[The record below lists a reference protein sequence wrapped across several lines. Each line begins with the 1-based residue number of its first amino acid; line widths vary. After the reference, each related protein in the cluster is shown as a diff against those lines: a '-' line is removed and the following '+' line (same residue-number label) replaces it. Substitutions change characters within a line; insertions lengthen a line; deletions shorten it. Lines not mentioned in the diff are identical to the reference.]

1 MELITRLHGI
11 IFVTGIEGVSRKDLA
26 ASLQVPL
33 NQVTEALQQLQ
44 LNLQEDSLS
53 PVELVNYNDQYR
65 LVTKSELAPD
75 VESYAHSPFTQK
87 LSRAAVETLAI
98 VAYRQPITRM
108 GIDEIRG
115 VSSITMLQKL
125 LARDLIREVGRL
137 EAPGRPVL
145 YGVTDYFMD
154 YFGLKSL
161 EDLPNIEPLN
171 LNDEVTSDEL
181 FNTKQWQISLDD
193 EASYQDAPFLDSDLE
208 EGEED

>member
-125 LARDLIREVGRL
+125 LARDLIREIGRL

-193 EASYQDAPFLDSDLE
+193 EVSYQDAPIVNPVLV

>member
-44 LNLQEDSLS
+44 LNLQEDPLS

-125 LARDLIREVGRL
+125 LSRDLIREVGRPMIPHNSFSSIPP
-137 EAPGRPVL
+137 AS
-145 YGVTDYFMD
+145 
-154 YFGLKSL
+154 KS
-161 EDLPNIEPLN
+161 
-171 LNDEVTSDEL
+171 
-181 FNTKQWQISLDD
+181 NTATL
-193 EASYQDAPFLDSDLE
+193 
-208 EGEED
+208 

>member
-125 LARDLIREVGRL
+125 LARDLIREIGRL

-193 EASYQDAPFLDSDLE
+193 EASYQDAPFLDSNLE

>member
-193 EASYQDAPFLDSDLE
+193 EVSYQDAPLVNPVLV

>member
-44 LNLQEDSLS
+44 LNLREDSLS

-125 LARDLIREVGRL
+125 LARDLIREIGRL

-193 EASYQDAPFLDSDLE
+193 EVSYQDAPFLDSDLE

>member
-193 EASYQDAPFLDSDLE
+193 EVSYQDAPFLDSDLE

>member
-33 NQVTEALQQLQ
+33 SQVTEALQQLQ

-125 LARDLIREVGRL
+125 LARDLIREIGRL

-193 EASYQDAPFLDSDLE
+193 EVSYQDVPFLDSDLE

>member
-11 IFVTGIEGVSRKDLA
+11 IFVTGIEGVRRKDLA

-193 EASYQDAPFLDSDLE
+193 EVSYQDAPFLDSVLE

>member
-65 LVTKSELAPD
+65 LVTKAELAPD
-75 VESYAHSPFTQK
+75 VEAYAHSPFTKK

-193 EASYQDAPFLDSDLE
+193 EASYQDVPFLDSDLE

>member
-125 LARDLIREVGRL
+125 LARDLIREIGRL

-193 EASYQDAPFLDSDLE
+193 EVSYQDAPFLDSVLE

>member
-125 LARDLIREVGRL
+125 LARDLIREIGRL

>member
-53 PVELVNYNDQYR
+53 PVELVNYNDQYH

-125 LARDLIREVGRL
+125 LARDLIREIGRL

-193 EASYQDAPFLDSDLE
+193 EVSYQDAPFLDSDLE

>member
-1 MELITRLHGI
+1 
-11 IFVTGIEGVSRKDLA
+11 
-26 ASLQVPL
+26 
-33 NQVTEALQQLQ
+33 
-44 LNLQEDSLS
+44 
-53 PVELVNYNDQYR
+53 
-65 LVTKSELAPD
+65 
-75 VESYAHSPFTQK
+75 
-87 LSRAAVETLAI
+87 
-98 VAYRQPITRM
+98 M

-125 LARDLIREVGRL
+125 LARDLIREIGRL

-193 EASYQDAPFLDSDLE
+193 EVSYQDAPFLDSDLE

>member
-44 LNLQEDSLS
+44 LNLQEDPLS
-53 PVELVNYNDQYR
+53 PVELVNYNDPYR
-65 LVTKSELAPD
+65 LVTKSELAPG
-75 VESYAHSPFTQK
+75 VEAYAHSPFTQK

-125 LARDLIREVGRL
+125 LARDLICEVGRL

-193 EASYQDAPFLDSDLE
+193 EVSYQDAPFLDSDLE

>member
-193 EASYQDAPFLDSDLE
+193 EVSYQDVPFLDSDLE

>member
-193 EASYQDAPFLDSDLE
+193 EASYQDVPFLDSDLE

>member
-1 MELITRLHGI
+1 MELSTRLHGI

-193 EASYQDAPFLDSDLE
+193 EVSYQDAPFLDSDLE

>member
-33 NQVTEALQQLQ
+33 NQVTDALQQLQ
-44 LNLQEDSLS
+44 LNLREDSLS

-125 LARDLIREVGRL
+125 LARDLIREIGRL

-193 EASYQDAPFLDSDLE
+193 EVSYQDAPFLDSDLE

>member
-125 LARDLIREVGRL
+125 LARDLIREIGRL

-193 EASYQDAPFLDSDLE
+193 EVSYQDAPLVNPVLV

>member
-125 LARDLIREVGRL
+125 LARDLIREIGRL

-193 EASYQDAPFLDSDLE
+193 EASYQDVPFLDSDLE

>member
-33 NQVTEALQQLQ
+33 SQVTDALQQLQ

-125 LARDLIREVGRL
+125 LARDLIREIGRL

-193 EASYQDAPFLDSDLE
+193 EVSYQDAPLVNPVLV

>member
-33 NQVTEALQQLQ
+33 NQVTDALQQLQ

-125 LARDLIREVGRL
+125 LARDLIREIGRL

-193 EASYQDAPFLDSDLE
+193 EASYQDAPFLDSNLE

>member
-193 EASYQDAPFLDSDLE
+193 EVSYQAAPFLDSVLE
-208 EGEED
+208 EGGED

>member
-125 LARDLIREVGRL
+125 LARDLIREIGRL

-193 EASYQDAPFLDSDLE
+193 EVSYQDAPFLDSDLE

>member
-1 MELITRLHGI
+1 ME
-11 IFVTGIEGVSRKDLA
+11 A
-26 ASLQVPL
+26 
-33 NQVTEALQQLQ
+33 
-44 LNLQEDSLS
+44 
-53 PVELVNYNDQYR
+53 
-65 LVTKSELAPD
+65 
-75 VESYAHSPFTQK
+75 YAHSPFTQK

-193 EASYQDAPFLDSDLE
+193 EASYQDVPFLDSDLE

>member
-26 ASLQVPL
+26 ASLQLPL
-33 NQVTEALQQLQ
+33 SQVTEALQQLQ

-125 LARDLIREVGRL
+125 LARDLIREIGRL

-193 EASYQDAPFLDSDLE
+193 EVSYQDAPFLDSDLE

>member
-33 NQVTEALQQLQ
+33 SQVTEALQQLQ

-125 LARDLIREVGRL
+125 LARDLIREIGRL

>member
-1 MELITRLHGI
+1 M
-11 IFVTGIEGVSRKDLA
+11 
-26 ASLQVPL
+26 
-33 NQVTEALQQLQ
+33 TEALQQLQ

-193 EASYQDAPFLDSDLE
+193 EVSYQDAPFLDSVLE

>member
-33 NQVTEALQQLQ
+33 NQVTDALQQLQ

-125 LARDLIREVGRL
+125 LARDLIREIGRL

>member
-193 EASYQDAPFLDSDLE
+193 EVSYQDAPFLDSVLE

>member
-33 NQVTEALQQLQ
+33 NQVTDALQQLQ
-44 LNLQEDSLS
+44 LNLQEDPLS

-65 LVTKSELAPD
+65 LVTKAELAPD
-75 VESYAHSPFTQK
+75 VEAYAHSPFTQK

-125 LARDLIREVGRL
+125 LARDLIREIGRL

-161 EDLPNIEPLN
+161 ANIEPLN

-193 EASYQDAPFLDSDLE
+193 EASYQDVPFLNSDLE

>member
-33 NQVTEALQQLQ
+33 SQVTEALQQLQ

-125 LARDLIREVGRL
+125 LARDLIREIGRL

-193 EASYQDAPFLDSDLE
+193 EVSYQDAPLVNPVLV

>member
-125 LARDLIREVGRL
+125 LARDLIRGVGRL

>member
-33 NQVTEALQQLQ
+33 NQVTDALQQLQ
-44 LNLQEDSLS
+44 LNLQEDPLS
-53 PVELVNYNDQYR
+53 PLELVNYNDQYR
-65 LVTKSELAPD
+65 LVTKAELA
-75 VESYAHSPFTQK
+75 
-87 LSRAAVETLAI
+87 
-98 VAYRQPITRM
+98 AYRQPITRM

-193 EASYQDAPFLDSDLE
+193 EASYQDVPFLDSDLE

>member
-11 IFVTGIEGVSRKDLA
+11 IFVTGIEGVSRKDLS

-33 NQVTEALQQLQ
+33 SQVTDALQQLQ
-44 LNLQEDSLS
+44 LNLQEDPLS

-75 VESYAHSPFTQK
+75 VEAYAHSPFTQK

-125 LARDLIREVGRL
+125 LARDLIREIGRL
-137 EAPGRPVL
+137 EAPGRPVN
-145 YGVTDYFMD
+145 TAET
-154 YFGLKSL
+154 
-161 EDLPNIEPLN
+161 EDLMVDVCL
-171 LNDEVTSDEL
+171 
-181 FNTKQWQISLDD
+181 
-193 EASYQDAPFLDSDLE
+193 
-208 EGEED
+208 

>member
-125 LARDLIREVGRL
+125 LSRDLIREVGRL

-193 EASYQDAPFLDSDLE
+193 EVSYQDAPFLDSVLE

>member
-171 LNDEVTSDEL
+171 LNDEVTSEL
-181 FNTKQWQISLDD
+181 TQNGR
-193 EASYQDAPFLDSDLE
+193 ASCRE
-208 EGEED
+208 RV